1 MLRYVTKGVCRC
13 DYIKGLRT
21 GGIILHYLDGPSGS
35 SQEAER
41 ERSAIDE
48 GGGGMMMEARGR
60 RGAREEGVVAA
71 SRREADSPTE
81 LLGRTPLPTPW
92 LHPSELHFGLP
103 ASTTV
108 RE

>member
-41 ERSAIDE
+41 ER
-48 GGGGMMMEARGR
+48 GMMMEARGR

-71 SRREADSPTE
+71 SRKEADSPTE